1 LFVILTVTLMP
12 TCPGWVP
19 AAVDDGVNFATL
31 VTLAWILSLHCA
43 LWSAPIGTVPLV
55 DRLPPPVPP
64 VPFVDP
70 PNVGW
75 VVWLAAGLVC
85 DTAIT
90 VTAMRP
96 PQMTSTMT
104 TMSVMISP
112 VFRFGGGGGGG

>member
-1 LFVILTVTLMP
+1 MRKSVK
-12 TCPGWVP
+12 
-19 AAVDDGVNFATL
+19 
-31 VTLAWILSLHCA
+31 S
-43 LWSAPIGTVPLV
+43 SAHGHSQ
-55 DRLPPPVPP
+55 PPKRRKSRTTHSDVKSQA
-64 VPFVDP
+64 
-70 PNVGW
+70 NVGW

-90 VTAMRP
+90 VTAKPP